1 MSLRQILGP
10 TEQINVMDI
19 GASCIAEVPV
29 YKTLLDDG
37 LAHLNAFEGDE
48 RHIRK
53 IKEVYGERVSV
64 FNDFLSNGSSATLY
78 LATEE
83 SGMTSLLKPDLTA
96 LRFFNGFELFGQV
109 HRTETIKTKRL
120 DDVAGLPTIDFLKMD
135 IQGSE
140 LSVLK
145 NGRRT
150 LKDCL
155 AIQLE
160 VSWVCLYEDQPTFGD
175 IDVWMRQNGFLP
187 HCFLDVKRWSIAPTV
202 KDGNFRIP
210 FNQLLES
217 DIVYV
222 KNPLKPAAFSESQL
236 KKLALISH
244 YCFESIDLSVRLMIE
259 LISRG
264 ALAADAHLKYLEG
277 LSKGP
282 S

>member
-1 MSLRQILGP
+1 MSLRQILGE
-10 TEQINVMDI
+10 TERINVMDI

-29 YKTLLDDG
+29 YKAMLDDG

-48 RHIRK
+48 RHIQK
-53 IKEVYGERVSV
+53 IREVYGEGVTV
-64 FNDFLSNGSSATLY
+64 FNEFLSNGSSATLF

-96 LRFFNGFELFGQV
+96 LRFFNGFEEFGRV
-109 HRTETIKTKRL
+109 HRTEKIKTRRL
-120 DDVAGLPTIDFLKMD
+120 DDVAGLPAIDFLKMD

-150 LKDCL
+150 LKECV

-160 VSWVCLYEDQPTFGD
+160 VSWICLYEDQPSFGD
-175 IDVWMRQNGFLP
+175 IDVWMRLNGFLP
-187 HCFLDVKRWSIAPTV
+187 HCFLDVKRWSIAPTI

-222 KNPLKPAAFSESQL
+222 KNPLKLAAFTENQL

-244 YCFESIDLSVRLMIE
+244 YCFASIDLCVRLVLE
-259 LISRG
+259 LSSRG
-264 ALAADAHLKYLEG
+264 LLPADAHHRYLES
-277 LSKGP
+277 LNTAQS
-282 S
+282 

>member
-1 MSLRQILGP
+1 MSLRQFLGE
-10 TEQINVMDI
+10 TERINVMDI

-29 YKTLLDDG
+29 YKAMLDDG

-48 RHIRK
+48 RHIEK
-53 IKEVYGERVSV
+53 IREVYGARVTV
-64 FNDFLSNGSSATLY
+64 FNDFLSNGSNATLY
-78 LATEE
+78 LAAEE
-83 SGMTSLLKPDLTA
+83 SGMTSLLKPDATA
-96 LRFFNGFELFGQV
+96 LKFFNGFEEFGRV
-109 HRTETIKTKRL
+109 HRTETVKTKRL
-120 DDVAGLPTIDFLKMD
+120 DDVAGLPAIDFLKMD

-150 LKDCL
+150 LKDCV

-160 VSWVCLYEDQPTFGD
+160 VSWVCLYEDQPSFGD

-210 FNQLLES
+210 FNQLIES

-222 KNPLKPAAFSESQL
+222 KTPLKLSAFTESQL

-244 YCFESIDLSVRLMIE
+244 YCLASIDLCVRLMLE

-264 ALAADAHLKYLEG
+264 RLAADAHHRYLES

-282 S
+282 A